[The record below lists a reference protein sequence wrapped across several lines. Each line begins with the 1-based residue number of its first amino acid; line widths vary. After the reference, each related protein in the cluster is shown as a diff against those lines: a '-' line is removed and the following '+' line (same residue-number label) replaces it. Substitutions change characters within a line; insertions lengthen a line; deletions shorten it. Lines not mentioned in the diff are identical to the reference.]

1 MPHGLKIRDFPTYM
15 ATTPRLV
22 QIGKMSANTLSGRIF
37 DDEDRAG
44 IDPFSLFEE
53 WYAEAETAEKND
65 PHAMALATVD
75 AAGMPDVRMVLMNA
89 RDHRGFVFFTNFESR
104 KGEELLAQ
112 PRAALVFH
120 WKSLRR
126 QVRARGPVE
135 IVEPGEADAYFATRS
150 RTSQLGAHASR
161 QSRPLASRMVLME
174 AVETLKSSLG
184 DEDPVA
190 RPAHWSGFRI
200 VPLEIE
206 FWQDG
211 AFRLHD
217 RVRFTR
223 TSRDAVWSRQR
234 LYP

>member
-1 MPHGLKIRDFPTYM
+1 MT
-15 ATTPRLV
+15 
-22 QIGKMSANTLSGRIF
+22 ANTLSERLF
-37 DDEDRAG
+37 DDSDTG
-44 IDPFSLFEE
+44 PIDPFSLFEE
-53 WYAEAETAEKND
+53 WFAEAQASEPND
-65 PHAMALATVD
+65 PHAMALASVD
-75 AAGMPDVRMVLMNA
+75 AAGLPDVRMVLMNA
-89 RDHRGFVFFTNFESR
+89 RDHRGLVFFTNFESR
-104 KGEELLAQ
+104 KGEELRAN

-135 IVEPGEADAYFATRS
+135 VVTPGEADAYFATRS

-161 QSRPLASRMVLME
+161 QSRPLPSKSTLME

-184 DEDPVA
+184 GEDPVA
-190 RPAHWSGFRI
+190 RPTHWSGFRVI
-200 VPLEIE
+200 PLEFE

-217 RVRFTR
+217 RMRF
-223 TSRDAVWSRQR
+223 SRAAPDAVWTRQR

>member
-1 MPHGLKIRDFPTYM
+1 M

-22 QIGKMSANTLSGRIF
+22 QIVTMTANTLSERIF
-37 DDEDRAG
+37 DDADTGE

-53 WYAEAETAEKND
+53 WYGDAQQREPND
-65 PHAMALATVD
+65 PHAMAVATVD
-75 AAGMPDVRMVLMNA
+75 AAGMPDVRMVLLNA

-104 KGEELLAQ
+104 KGEELRAN
-112 PRAALVFH
+112 PRAALLFH

-126 QVRARGPVE
+126 QFRARGPVE
-135 IVEPGEADAYFATRS
+135 VVQPGEADAYFATRS
-150 RTSQLGAHASR
+150 RVSQIGAHASK
-161 QSRPLASRMVLME
+161 QSRPLRARTVLME

-184 DEDPVA
+184 EDEPVI
-190 RPAHWSGFRI
+190 RPVYWSGFRI

-211 AFRLHD
+211 EFRLHD

-223 TSRDAVWSRQR
+223 TGHDAVWTRAR

>member
-1 MPHGLKIRDFPTYM
+1 M
-15 ATTPRLV
+15 ATPLPLV
-22 QIGKMSANTLSGRIF
+22 QIARMTANSLSERIF
-37 DDEDRAG
+37 DDDDKGE

-53 WYAEAETAEKND
+53 WYADAEASEPSD

-75 AAGMPDVRMVLMNA
+75 AAEMPDVRMVLMNA
-89 RDHRGFVFFTNFESR
+89 HDHRGFVFFTNFESR
-104 KGEELLAQ
+104 KGEELLAN
-112 PRAALVFH
+112 PKAALVFH

-126 QVRARGPVE
+126 QVRALGPVE

-150 RTSQLGAHASR
+150 RVSQLGAHASK
-161 QSRPLASRMVLME
+161 QSRILSRKSVLME

-190 RPAHWSGFRI
+190 RPAHWSGFRL

-206 FWQDG
+206 FWKDG
-211 AFRLHD
+211 QYRLHD

-223 TSRDAVWSRQR
+223 TDAGDSWDRRR

>member
-1 MPHGLKIRDFPTYM
+1 MT
-15 ATTPRLV
+15 
-22 QIGKMSANTLSGRIF
+22 ANTLSERIF
-37 DDEDRAG
+37 DDQDRAD

-53 WYAEAETAEKND
+53 WYAEAEIGEKND

-135 IVEPGEADAYFATRS
+135 VVEPGEADAYFATRS
-150 RTSQLGAHASR
+150 RVSQLGAHASR
-161 QSRPLASRMVLME
+161 QSRPLASRMALME

-217 RVRFTR
+217 RVRFAR
-223 TSRDAVWSRQR
+223 VSRDAVWSRQR

>member
-1 MPHGLKIRDFPTYM
+1 M

-22 QIGKMSANTLSGRIF
+22 QIVTMTANTLSDRIF
-37 DDEDRAG
+37 DDRDTGE
-44 IDPFSLFEE
+44 IDPFSLFED
-53 WYAEAETAEKND
+53 WFALAEEKELND
-65 PHAMALATVD
+65 AHAMALASVD
-75 AAGMPDVRMVLMNA
+75 SAGLPDVRMVLMNA

-104 KGEELLAQ
+104 KGEQLLSN

-126 QVRARGPVE
+126 QVRARGAVE
-135 IVEPGEADAYFATRS
+135 VVEPGEADAYFATRS
-150 RTSQLGAHASR
+150 RVSQIGAHASR
-161 QSRPLASRMVLME
+161 QSRPLVAKSELME
-174 AVETLKSSLG
+174 RVEMLKSSLG
-184 DEDPVA
+184 EEDPVA

-223 TSRDAVWSRQR
+223 PTRDAVWTRAR

>member
-1 MPHGLKIRDFPTYM
+1 M
-15 ATTPRLV
+15 ATTPGLV
-22 QIGKMSANTLSGRIF
+22 QIVTMTANTLSERIF
-37 DDEDRAG
+37 DDQFTGE

-53 WYAEAETAEKND
+53 WYALAQEKEPND
-65 PHAMALATVD
+65 AHAMALATVD
-75 AAGMPDVRMVLMNA
+75 AAEMPDVRMVLMNA
-89 RDHRGFVFFTNFESR
+89 HDHRGFVFFTNFESR
-104 KGEELLAQ
+104 KGEELLAN

-126 QVRARGPVE
+126 QVRALGPVE
-135 IVEPGEADAYFATRS
+135 IVEPGEANAYFATRS
-150 RTSQLGAHASR
+150 RVSQLGAHASK
-161 QSRPLASRMVLME
+161 QSRPLAAKSLLME

-223 TSRDAVWSRQR
+223 TQRDGLWTRRR